1 MSDTSFD
8 CDADMRMRWSPAD
21 IEALLIRGA
30 WFAELPVLLRREL
43 LGYARLKRFKR
54 GAAICNQGDPPRGLW
69 AVLEGSVCIS
79 KTGGS
84 GNEVIYHVGGPGM
97 WYGMLCA
104 LTGIPL
110 GLTVTAATDS
120 TMLWIRRA
128 DIDRIV
134 QHEPRNV
141 LLLLRLPL
149 SRAVDMLDVV
159 EQVARPNPTS
169 RVAAR
174 LLMLWQQR
182 TREDPLAA
190 TAPLRVTQS
199 HLAMMTALSRQC
211 VSRVLHE
218 IAADKA
224 ISLGFRQV
232 TVLAADRLKQIAN
245 SAA

>member
-1 MSDTSFD
+1 
-8 CDADMRMRWSPAD
+8 MRVRWSPAD
-21 IEALLIRGA
+21 IEAKLIGGA
-30 WFAELPVLLRREL
+30 WFAELPVMLRREL
-43 LGYARLKRFKR
+43 LGYVRLKRFRR
-54 GAAICNQGDPPRGLW
+54 GAAIYNQGDPPRGLW
-69 AVLEGSVCIS
+69 AVLEGSICFS

-97 WYGMLCA
+97 WFGMLGA

-110 GLTVTAATDS
+110 GLTMTAVTDS

-134 QHEPRNV
+134 QQEPRNV

-149 SRAVDMLDVV
+149 SRAVDMLDAV

-182 TREDPLAA
+182 TLEDPLAA

-199 HLAMMTALSRQC
+199 HLAMMPALSRQS

-218 IAADKA
+218 IAAQQA
-224 ISLGFRQV
+224 ISVGFKEV
-232 TVLAADRLKQIAN
+232 TVLAPDRLEEIAN
-245 SAA
+245 AAA

>member
-1 MSDTSFD
+1 
-8 CDADMRMRWSPAD
+8 MRVRWSPCD

-30 WFAELPVLLRREL
+30 WFAELPVMLRRDL
-43 LGYARLKRFKR
+43 LCYARLKRFKR
-54 GAAICNQGDPPRGLW
+54 GAAIYNQGDLPRGLW
-69 AVLEGSVCIS
+69 AVLEGSVCFS
-79 KTGGS
+79 KIGGS

-97 WYGMLCA
+97 WFGMLGA

-110 GLTVTAATDS
+110 GLTVAAVTDS

-128 DIDRIV
+128 DIDHIV
-134 QHEPRNV
+134 QHEPRHV
-141 LLLLRLPL
+141 LRLLRLPL
-149 SRAVDMLDVV
+149 SRAVEILDVV

-182 TREDPLAA
+182 TQEDPLAA
-190 TAPLRVTQS
+190 TAPLRVTQA
-199 HLAMMTALSRQC
+199 HLATMTALSRQC

-224 ISLGFRQV
+224 IALGFRQV
-232 TVLAADRLKQIAN
+232 TVLAADRLEQIAN

>member
-30 WFAELPVLLRREL
+30 WFAELPVMLRREL
-43 LGYARLKRFKR
+43 LGHARLKRFKR
-54 GAAICNQGDPPRGLW
+54 GATIYTQGDPPRGLW
-69 AVLEGSVCIS
+69 AMLEGSVCIS

-84 GNEVIYHVGGPGM
+84 GNEVIYHVGGPAM
-97 WYGMLCA
+97 WDGMLGP
-104 LTGIPL
+104 LTDIPL
-110 GLTVTAATDS
+110 GLTVAAAADS

-141 LLLLRLPL
+141 LPLLRASL
-149 SRAVDMLDVV
+149 SRAVDLIDAVEVV
-159 EQVARPNPTS
+159 TRPSPTS

-190 TAPLRVTQS
+190 PAPLRGTQS
-199 HLAMMTALSRQC
+199 P
-211 VSRVLHE
+211 
-218 IAADKA
+218 
-224 ISLGFRQV
+224 
-232 TVLAADRLKQIAN
+232 
-245 SAA
+245 

>member
-1 MSDTSFD
+1 
-8 CDADMRMRWSPAD
+8 MRMRWSPAD
-21 IEALLIRGA
+21 IEALLIRGT

-54 GAAICNQGDPPRGLW
+54 GAAIYNQGDPPRGLW
-69 AVLEGSVCIS
+69 AVLEGSVCIG

-84 GNEVIYHVGGPGM
+84 GNKVIYHVGGPGM
-97 WYGMLCA
+97 WFGMLGA

-110 GLTVTAATDS
+110 GLTVTAVTDS

-134 QHEPRNV
+134 QQEPRNV

-149 SRAVDMLDVV
+149 SRAVDMLDAV
-159 EQVARPNPTS
+159 EQVSRPNPTS

-182 TREDPLAA
+182 TLEDPLAA

-199 HLAMMTALSRQC
+199 HLAMMTALSRQS

-218 IAADKA
+218 IAAQQA
-224 ISLGFRQV
+224 ISVGFKEV
-232 TVLAADRLKQIAN
+232 TVLAPDRLEEIAN
-245 SAA
+245 AAA